1 MIGYK
6 IITKYSTNDKLVI
19 YPIPKNANT
28 SIKMFLAQHLNL
40 HNKYE
45 YREDIP
51 RYKRKLEKYYSIPSI
66 CSFYQTILNLK
77 KLKLIY
83 VSV

>member
-28 SIKMFLAQHLNL
+28 SIKMFLQALKFTQ
-40 HNKYE
+40 
-45 YREDIP
+45 
-51 RYKRKLEKYYSIPSI
+51 KL
-66 CSFYQTILNLK
+66 
-77 KLKLIY
+77 
-83 VSV
+83 

>member
-28 SIKMFLAQHLNL
+28 SIKMYLAQHLNL
-40 HNKYE
+40 HKNK
-45 YREDIP
+45 DN
-51 RYKRKLEKYYSIPSI
+51 L
-66 CSFYQTILNLK
+66 LN
-77 KLKLIY
+77 IY
-83 VSV
+83 LYHHKNNNK